1 MKKYFLATL
10 FLLMTL
16 IGKSQQ
22 LLTLEQAIES
32 ALQKNEGVQ
41 AARYNIESQ
50 KALKKTGFDLPK
62 TNVSLLYG
70 QYNSYA
76 KNDNNL
82 TVTQT
87 IPFTAFGSQG
97 ALNRSLVAS
106 SELKKA
112 ATENELI
119 FQVKQ
124 VYYQLAFLRAKQKLL
139 EQQDSIYGGF
149 LKAASLRYKTGEANL
164 LEQATAESQRNE
176 VRNLLSKNQADQ
188 LVIRNQL
195 KTLINSEELPDITD
209 AELNQISF
217 SNTPDSVAVQANPS
231 ARYMQQQMQ
240 VAKNEKKVE
249 AAKAAPEVMLGFFTQ
264 TLIGIQDAESGS
276 GAIASSSD
284 RFTGFQVGL
293 SIPLWFVPQQGRV
306 KAAEYNRQAA
316 ESNYQYY
323 HKTLQGQ
330 YQQAM
335 QEYTKNKNS
344 LEYYTTS
351 ALPNAE
357 LILKQTLLAFSN
369 GEIGY
374 AEYLLGVQ
382 KAIAIKEGHLQTLN
396 DYNQS
401 IIYIEFLSGNK

>member
-240 VAKNEKKVE
+240 VAKDEKKVE

>member
-276 GAIASSSD
+276 GAIASCSD

>member
-41 AARYNIESQ
+41 AASYNIESQ

-217 SNTPDSVAVQANPS
+217 SNAPDSVAVQANPS

-240 VAKNEKKVE
+240 VAKDEKKVE

-264 TLIGIQDAESGS
+264 TLIGIQDTESGS

>member
-112 ATENELI
+112 AMENELI

>member
-10 FLLMTL
+10 LLFITL
-16 IGKSQQ
+16 LGKSQQ
-22 LLTLEQAIES
+22 LLTLEQAIKTG
-32 ALQKNEGVQ
+32 LQKNEGVQ
-41 AARYNIESQ
+41 AASYNIESQ

-70 QYNSYA
+70 QYNSYS

-106 SELKKA
+106 SELQKA
-112 ATENELI
+112 ATENELV
-119 FQVKQ
+119 FQVKR
-124 VYYQLAFLRAKQKLL
+124 VYYQLAFLKAKQKLL
-139 EQQDSIYGGF
+139 EHQDSIYGGF

-164 LEQATAESQRNE
+164 LEQTTAETQRNE
-176 VRNLLSKNQADQ
+176 VRNLLTKNQADQ
-188 LVIRNQL
+188 LVIRTQL

-209 AELNQISF
+209 TELNKISF
-217 SNTPDSVAVQANPS
+217 SNILDSVAVQANPS
-231 ARYMQQQMQ
+231 AKYMRQQMQ
-240 VAKNEKKVE
+240 VANDEKKVE
-249 AAKAAPEVMLGFFTQ
+249 SAKAAPEIMLGFFTQ
-264 TLIGIQDAESGS
+264 TLIGIQDTESAS
-276 GAIASSSD
+276 GAIATSSD

-293 SIPLWFVPQQGRV
+293 AIPLWFIPHQGRV
-306 KAAEYNRQAA
+306 KAAEYNRQSA
-316 ESNYQYY
+316 ESNYHYFS
-323 HKTLQGQ
+323 KTLQGQ

-344 LEYYTTS
+344 LDYYTTS

-382 KAIAIKEGHLQTLN
+382 KAIAIKEGYLLTLN

>member
-41 AARYNIESQ
+41 AASYNIESQ

-264 TLIGIQDAESGS
+264 TLIGIQDTESGS

>member
-41 AARYNIESQ
+41 AASYNIESQ

-87 IPFTAFGSQG
+87 IPFTVFGSQG

-264 TLIGIQDAESGS
+264 TLIGIQDTESGS

-316 ESNYQYY
+316 ESNYHYY

>member
-264 TLIGIQDAESGS
+264 TLIGIQDTESGS

>member
-1 MKKYFLATL
+1 MKKCFFITL
-10 FLLMTL
+10 FLLITL
-16 IGKSQQ
+16 SARSQQ
-22 LLTLEQAIES
+22 VLTLEQAIET
-32 ALQKNEGVQ
+32 ALKKNGSVQ
-41 AARYNIESQ
+41 AETYNVASQ
-50 KALKKTGFDLPK
+50 RALKKTGFDLPK
-62 TNVSLLYG
+62 TNVSLQYG
-70 QYNSYA
+70 QYNSYS

-82 TVTQT
+82 MITQT
-87 IPFTAFGSQG
+87 IPFAAFGSQS
-97 ALNRSLVAS
+97 ALNRSLVVS

-112 ATENELI
+112 ATENELV

-124 VYYQLAFLRAKQKLL
+124 VYYQLAFLKAKQKLL
-139 EQQDSIYGGF
+139 VHQDSIYGGF

-164 LEQATAESQRNE
+164 LEQTTAETQRNE
-176 VRNLLSKNQADQ
+176 VRNLLTKNQADQ
-188 LVIRNQL
+188 LVIRTQL

-209 AELNQISF
+209 TELNKISF
-217 SNTPDSVAVQANPS
+217 SNILDSVAVQANPS
-231 ARYMQQQMQ
+231 ARYMRQQMQ
-240 VAKNEKKVE
+240 VANDEKKVE
-249 AAKAAPEVMLGFFTQ
+249 SAKAAPEIMLGFFTQ
-264 TLIGIQDAESGS
+264 TLIGIQDTESGS
-276 GAIASSSD
+276 GAIATSSD

-293 SIPLWFVPQQGRV
+293 AIPLWFIPHQGRV
-306 KAAEYNRQAA
+306 KAAEYDRQSA
-316 ESNYQYY
+316 ESNYHYFS
-323 HKTLQGQ
+323 KTLQGQ

-344 LEYYTTS
+344 LDYYTTS

-382 KAIAIKEGHLQTLN
+382 KAIAIKEGYLLTLN